1 MCLSPREGATVLL
14 CEVSQ
19 VIRQGI
25 TVQVHA
31 VSTQGMCCSTENSLS
46 MGELQS
52 FLISRSEFK
61 GLFSKEG
68 GVIYQKI

>member
-31 VSTQGMCCSTENSLS
+31 VSTQGM
-46 MGELQS
+46 
-52 FLISRSEFK
+52 
-61 GLFSKEG
+61 
-68 GVIYQKI
+68 